1 MTARTYGA
9 SYKRTLRKRSRRWS
23 YDGGGRIRVMCL
35 WCYVHLA
42 QAGIM
47 NNYARALYMQG
58 ACIFMQG
65 GVLWNVWYVWY
76 V

>member
-42 QAGIM
+42 QTRVL
-47 NNYARALYMQG
+47 NNYAGVLYMQG

-65 GVLWNVWYVWY
+65 GLWTVWYVWY